1 LHINSHHL
9 IIRWRIE
16 RRYMTQVLPVKIY
29 TWADKEPSFIYKQY
43 ETFKKF
49 VKDENWEFIVFNNRE
64 IIDEIKSMHPYA
76 VSLSTAPVCI
86 MVCGDTE
93 KELANGFYQVDCS
106 AAIENM
112 LLAAKE
118 LGLDTCWMG
127 VYPWEEVM
135 ASFSSRFKLPE
146 NIKPFALIALGYGA
160 EILERP
166 KRYDKN
172 KIHYNEW

>member
-1 LHINSHHL
+1 MSNTIDTIYNRRSVRKYLDKSVNPDL
-9 IIRWRIE
+9 IDE
-16 RRYMTQVLPVKIY
+16 VLR
-29 TWADKEPSFIYKQY
+29 AGLFAPSGYNRQP
-43 ETFKKF
+43 
-49 VKDENWEFIVFNNRE
+49 WEFIVFNNRE